1 MFSAQVLPQPNERP
15 SKIFLVGMP
24 GCGKSTVGME
34 LAQRLQYT
42 FLDLD
47 ALIEEQEGCT
57 VPQVFEQRGQEYF
70 RQAEA
75 RALRLA
81 AARPERLVLAT
92 GGGAP
97 CFCENMTFM
106 VSQGTT
112 VYLKLTPTELVARL
126 RPSDLQSR
134 PLLRDKSPDELLRYL
149 SDTLHQREP
158 FYQQASCQ
166 VGAGVSSVAA
176 VAQEIVQCLPGATDQ
191 VSGCI

>member
-1 MFSAQVLPQPNERP
+1 MSPTRVLPQLNELS
-15 SKIFLVGMP
+15 SKVFLVGMP
-24 GCGKSTVGME
+24 GCGKSTVGKE

-47 ALIEEQEGCT
+47 TVIEEQEGCT

-81 AARPERLVLAT
+81 AARPEHLVLAT

-97 CFCENMTFM
+97 CFCENMAFM

-112 VYLKLTPTELVARL
+112 VYLKLTPTELMDRL

-158 FYQQASCQ
+158 FYQQAFCQ
-166 VGAGVSSVAA
+166 VAAGASSVSAI
-176 VAQEIVQCLPGATDQ
+176 AQEIVQCLPGATDQ